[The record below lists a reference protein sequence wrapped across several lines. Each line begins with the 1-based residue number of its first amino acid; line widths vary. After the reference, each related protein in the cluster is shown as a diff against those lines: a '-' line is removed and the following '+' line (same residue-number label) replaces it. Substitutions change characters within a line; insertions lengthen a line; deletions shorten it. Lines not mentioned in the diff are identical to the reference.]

1 MPAAAPPPPA
11 QLISSPPIAK
21 SQGFV
26 MTKSPKRK
34 TSRPARAKPNAR
46 RPARKSASRRSRGP
60 AAKPVVIDVHAHV
73 LVPEVMKLTYAHSQ
87 YSRAVAGPKGVP
99 EPLFKRMTE
108 LPLRIKEMDATGV
121 DMQVISP
128 SIMQQCTYGI
138 EPEQAIAMERL
149 GNDRVAEAVAQHP
162 ERLVGLGS
170 LPLHDVALSTA
181 ELERCVRELNLR
193 GVIISSQVN
202 GTELGDPRLRP
213 FWAKAEELGAVIF
226 IHPAG
231 NTDQRMLRNRLM
243 ITVGQP
249 LEEAYALSSLVY
261 EGVMDQFPKLKIM
274 IAHGG
279 GYLPFYAGRHDNEY
293 RYGRCPQLAGDFSSY
308 LSRFYYDTVLFNPDM
323 LEFLATK
330 VPASHVML
338 ASDYPFA
345 EKQPVEYVRRAKKI
359 SKRDQDAI
367 LGANAARLFGI
378 SI

>member
-1 MPAAAPPPPA
+1 MRKPNKKQTARAVRRSTRRRARTPSRRRAKASVPSRAP
-11 QLISSPPIAK
+11 
-21 SQGFV
+21 
-26 MTKSPKRK
+26 
-34 TSRPARAKPNAR
+34 RAKPII
-46 RPARKSASRRSRGP
+46 
-60 AAKPVVIDVHAHV
+60 IDVHAHM
-73 LVPEVMKLTYAHSQ
+73 LVPEVMKVTFEHSQ
-87 YSRAVAGPKGVP
+87 YAQSVAGKGEGGRPAVP
-99 EPLFKRMTE
+99 EPLLKRMTE
-108 LPLRIKEMDATGV
+108 LPLRLKEMDATGI

-128 SIMQQCTYGI
+128 SIMQQCTYGF
-138 EPEQAIAMERL
+138 EPEQAIALERL

-162 ERLVGLGS
+162 DRLVGLGS

-181 ELERCVRELNLR
+181 ELERCVRELDLR

-213 FWAKAEELGAVIF
+213 FWAKAEEVGAVIF

-261 EGVMDQFPKLKIM
+261 EGVMDELPELKIM

-293 RYGRCPQLAGDFSSY
+293 RYGRCPQLKGDFSSY

-345 EKQPVEYVRRAKKI
+345 EKEPVEYVRRAKKI
-359 SKRDQDAI
+359 GRSDQDAI

>member
-1 MPAAAPPPPA
+1 MEKGRGRIDMVRSAKQRRHGARNAA
-11 QLISSPPIAK
+11 
-21 SQGFV
+21 
-26 MTKSPKRK
+26 
-34 TSRPARAKPNAR
+34 RPARGKLPKSKSNTSAAR
-46 RPARKSASRRSRGP
+46 KPARHLATRKNARGP
-60 AAKPVVIDVHAHV
+60 ATKPVVIDVHAHV
-73 LVPEVMKLTYAHSQ
+73 LVPEVVKRTYEQSQ
-87 YSRAVAGPKGVP
+87 YSRAVAGPDGVP

-108 LPLRIKEMDATGV
+108 MPLRLTEMDATGV
-121 DMQVISP
+121 DIQVISP
-128 SIMQQCTYGI
+128 SIMQQCTYRM
-138 EPEQAIAMERL
+138 EPEEAIEMDRL

-162 ERLVGLGS
+162 DRLVGLGS

-181 ELERCVRELNLR
+181 ELKRCVRDLNLR
-193 GVIISSQVN
+193 GVIISSHIN
-202 GTELGDPRLRP
+202 GVELGDERLRP
-213 FWAKAEELGAVIF
+213 FWAKAEELGAVVF

-231 NTDQRMLRNRLM
+231 NTDRRMLRNRLM

-261 EGVMDQFPKLKIM
+261 EGVMDEFPKLKIM
-274 IAHGG
+274 VAHGG

-293 RYGRCPQLAGDFSSY
+293 RYGRAPHLKGDFSSY
-308 LSRFYYDTVLFNPDM
+308 LPRFFYDTVLFNPDM
-323 LEFLATK
+323 LEFLLTK

-359 SKRDQDAI
+359 SQKEQDAI

>member
-1 MPAAAPPPPA
+1 
-11 QLISSPPIAK
+11 
-21 SQGFV
+21 
-26 MTKSPKRK
+26 MTKSPKKK

-46 RPARKSASRRSRGP
+46 RPARKSAARRARGP
-60 AAKPVVIDVHAHV
+60 AARPVVIDVHAHV
-73 LVPEVMKLTYAHSQ
+73 LVPEVMKRTYAHSQ
-87 YSRAVAGPKGVP
+87 YSRAVAGPNGVP
-99 EPLFKRMTE
+99 EHLYKRMTE
-108 LPLRIKEMDATGV
+108 LPLRLKEMDATGV
-121 DMQVISP
+121 DIQVISP
-128 SIMQQCTYGI
+128 SIMQQCTYGV
-138 EPEQAIAMERL
+138 EPEQAVAMDRL
-149 GNDRVAEAVAQHP
+149 GNDRVAEAVAQHRD
-162 ERLVGLGS
+162 RLVGLGS

-181 ELERCVRELNLR
+181 ELERCVRELDLR

-261 EGVMDQFPKLKIM
+261 EGVMDEFPKLKIM

-293 RYGRCPQLAGDFSSY
+293 RYGRCPQLKGDFSSY

-359 SKRDQDAI
+359 SKREQDAI
-367 LGANAARLFGI
+367 LGVNAARLFDI